1 MVSLPFSKGDV
12 CGADRGILMG
22 VLTIDVNVLCVKP
35 ITISQPGV
43 QLSSGKRALGRG
55 NCAVWGQS
63 HQVPSLSPV
72 GSSLLGREPTVESIA
87 CFRDRVIRFHLRL
100 CRGVSILLETPS

>member
-1 MVSLPFSKGDV
+1 
-12 CGADRGILMG
+12 MG

-43 QLSSGKRALGRG
+43 QLSSWKRALGRG

-63 HQVPSLSPV
+63 LQEPYGGVAAVVPATSHQLPATSLR
-72 GSSLLGREPTVESIA
+72 GKIWHRCQNLTGTEYTEIRKYSI
-87 CFRDRVIRFHLRL
+87 CSHT
-100 CRGVSILLETPS
+100 GGGPHG

>member
-1 MVSLPFSKGDV
+1 
-12 CGADRGILMG
+12 MG

-63 HQVPSLSPV
+63 LQEPYGGVAAVVPATSHQLPATSL
-72 GSSLLGREPTVESIA
+72 
-87 CFRDRVIRFHLRL
+87 
-100 CRGVSILLETPS
+100 RGKIWHRCQNLIGD